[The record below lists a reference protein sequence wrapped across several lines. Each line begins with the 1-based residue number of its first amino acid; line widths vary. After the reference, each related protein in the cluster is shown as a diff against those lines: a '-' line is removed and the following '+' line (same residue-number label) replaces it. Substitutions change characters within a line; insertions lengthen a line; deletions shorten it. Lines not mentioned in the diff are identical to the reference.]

1 MTHNLELGPA
11 PTAAPAQA
19 EDTESLQITV
29 TKGPSGAGP
38 IPGLTGVLTHLQSIT

>member
-19 EDTESLQITV
+19 EDTESLQITA